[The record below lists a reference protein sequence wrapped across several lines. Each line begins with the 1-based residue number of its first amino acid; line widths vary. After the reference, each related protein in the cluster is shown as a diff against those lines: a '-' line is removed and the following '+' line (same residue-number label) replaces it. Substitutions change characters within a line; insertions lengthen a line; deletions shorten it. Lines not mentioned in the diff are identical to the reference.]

1 MTSLLDLVQ
10 SLESGLVDTKTA
22 SQKDTLRTL
31 VNGLQAIP
39 IDDVQDK
46 EVQCLVEFLVSRLA
60 LADPDIICTILDGF
74 LWLARAVRADR
85 TRLLCPTQATHICK
99 DGLFG
104 QLIIQS
110 LTKAPRLRVFRLLQ
124 LLLHDPHLSGLK
136 TMGRSFLVAYVQAV
150 DGEKDPECLTIIF
163 DMNLVVIAQFELD
176 EIQEDFFETMAA
188 YFPINFT
195 PPSGEGAPNISRAS
209 LSEGLHR
216 CLFASRTFS
225 APYLLPLLCEKAD
238 SDWPQ
243 AQLDSLS
250 LLADCLHGCL
260 GSTDMVGELRGQSIA
275 LHHLTS
281 YLILIAHVLEKM
293 ANKSISHK
301 LEKLTRSCLTGLVHA
316 YSSQTRDIHLL
327 KNFVAMLLKTFG
339 IVLDEAETNAPVGS
353 IPIPPKLPTDQIQN
367 YLLEAVY
374 YSQPDHLL
382 CGLLV
387 DHLLRSIGSPL
398 IHWSSTATDK
408 IESVV
413 TTLGPWQPFFALACR
428 LLDACADSA
437 QASGQLSMAGRQI
450 YQGTL
455 HLLTTFRAVLVAD
468 TSESELVESKVPYE
482 LVITIFGLSTRL
494 SRYDSARDITTAT
507 ELNQM
512 IELFGLVIRRLDHK
526 YPQVVPASKLD
537 TMREELEA
545 IVSHLYRSAS
555 SPTLELLNSI
565 LFGQIE
571 ANLNQTSSG
580 SCLALILLQRAA
592 LTNPFVMAR
601 LFQFLLD
608 ETTSTGKDHRD
619 LAFSSLISV
628 LHFFAQTAAKSPV
641 ESCSSTMMRHLCDLL
656 LNRLD
661 VICRLMR
668 EQPTPSQCMAE
679 NLGTTFRIITGLSE
693 DSQQIKLFEFFNTQP
708 QSVLAYEP
716 LTCVLFCSVI
726 IALRGSVIETMS
738 SSNII
743 RKLLQL
749 ATDTTP
755 PVQLDNSI
763 FEYVTVTVAQ
773 AYASVLNK
781 CTEPLDSDISSHVVT
796 TFDRLWNDSPSLN
809 GLERFACHWLVA
821 CLQSLLAHPGPSRR
835 VVFDKLSS
843 VFLRSPEKV
852 HRKMLETRLCELLE
866 VLPTICSPGPPG
878 SATSDVCHWEGTGL
892 FVQKTF
898 YLVTLPLAK
907 QINALSDALGISS
920 STEQQHSVEQLKDA
934 YLTAFLRLCLPLPT
948 DLLELHLKELTHY
961 VFLAITSSRSLHTQT
976 AGLRLFCSIVD
987 CVKSDPKQFT
997 SRFSAGDMDDL
1008 FACLPRLLES
1018 TAGQTSDKMGSGYC
1032 AVDGQLSRMA
1042 ALTRLSIARCLYS
1055 LVSLPAEVVGRHRDT
1070 HVLPVLVQLLDDP
1083 IRVVRTEASKAN
1095 NAWLAHI

>member
-1 MTSLLDLVQ
+1 MGTLV
-10 SLESGLVDTKTA
+10 LHCNHMEILVESGKLQSGVYLRNG
-22 SQKDTLRTL
+22 TLQQYDLPRFQWYGSTW
-31 VNGLQAIP
+31 NGQWML
-39 IDDVQDK
+39 
-46 EVQCLVEFLVSRLA
+46 
-60 LADPDIICTILDGF
+60 
-74 LWLARAVRADR
+74 
-85 TRLLCPTQATHICK
+85 
-99 DGLFG
+99 
-104 QLIIQS
+104 
-110 LTKAPRLRVFRLLQ
+110 
-124 LLLHDPHLSGLK
+124 
-136 TMGRSFLVAYVQAV
+136 Y
-150 DGEKDPECLTIIF
+150 
-163 DMNLVVIAQFELD
+163 
-176 EIQEDFFETMAA
+176 
-188 YFPINFT
+188 
-195 PPSGEGAPNISRAS
+195 
-209 LSEGLHR
+209 EGL
-216 CLFASRTFS
+216 
-225 APYLLPLLCEKAD
+225 APIQKKQILMNCI
-238 SDWPQ
+238 
-243 AQLDSLS
+243 QLK
-250 LLADCLHGCL
+250 
-260 GSTDMVGELRGQSIA
+260 Q
-275 LHHLTS
+275 
-281 YLILIAHVLEKM
+281 
-293 ANKSISHK
+293 
-301 LEKLTRSCLTGLVHA
+301 
-316 YSSQTRDIHLL
+316 
-327 KNFVAMLLKTFG
+327 
-339 IVLDEAETNAPVGS
+339 
-353 IPIPPKLPTDQIQN
+353 
-367 YLLEAVY
+367 
-374 YSQPDHLL
+374 
-382 CGLLV
+382 
-387 DHLLRSIGSPL
+387 
-398 IHWSSTATDK
+398 
-408 IESVV
+408 
-413 TTLGPWQPFFALACR
+413 LGPWQPFFALACR

-571 ANLNQTSSG
+571 AVHKTQCWT
-580 SCLALILLQRAA
+580 
-592 LTNPFVMAR
+592 
-601 LFQFLLD
+601 
-608 ETTSTGKDHRD
+608 TTSLSPTISRHTRFMEHGCTIHICTPWMFERKCKPVLQTVHRIALVPAATASFIEEKQEKRKRAMLWGRQLDLEAGVARPTETQTFIIIIKDSNISVDTDPNFDRHCSIGALSLVYPFGQNSRKMQTVRYEHFQLQTRLLSDIIGRMPVVFPTGPTMSRGP
-619 LAFSSLISV
+619 SLISTYFYCTFTLNAPKEVV
-628 LHFFAQTAAKSPV
+628 LAAPNHHS
-641 ESCSSTMMRHLCDLL
+641 LQL
-656 LNRLD
+656 
-661 VICRLMR
+661 
-668 EQPTPSQCMAE
+668 
-679 NLGTTFRIITGLSE
+679 
-693 DSQQIKLFEFFNTQP
+693 
-708 QSVLAYEP
+708 VLAYEP

-726 IALRGSVIETMS
+726 IALRGSAYFDGAQVYGSVTHVHYCQVSETVILLSVIETMS

-920 STEQQHSVEQLKDA
+920 STEQQHSVEQLKE
-934 YLTAFLRLCLPLPT
+934 TRIQVVST
-948 DLLELHLKELTHY
+948 VVELTTPSLSTR
-961 VFLAITSSRSLHTQT
+961 FRLRSSDHPETAT
-976 AGLRLFCSIVD
+976 AGCAGVGIILTHRVEGSLLVWIPGDTPLCAVHLATSTISVDRRENIKDQNGVTIVNKDERFDRLPNNKSPTNYHWILQVKVD
-987 CVKSDPKQFT
+987 GKPGTPYGVEGWPLSPLIINFLVDEIMRQTLEDLQNPGVQVASDDILVDLECADDVVLVFEEEEKAQLFLDELTRVIPSFDMPFALTKYEILLLDIRCLSHCIPPPVFAFAYGPIGT
-997 SRFSAGDMDDL
+997 TFERGDMDDV

-1032 AVDGQLSRMA
+1032 ADVK
-1042 ALTRLSIARCLYS
+1042 IRCSGRYYPDRRFQVKTS
-1055 LVSLPAEVVGRHRDT
+1055 LNTFVYC
-1070 HVLPVLVQLLDDP
+1070 
-1083 IRVVRTEASKAN
+1083 
-1095 NAWLAHI
+1095 